1 MWDSLRVLH
10 TPPLGDS
17 ASSLRP
23 GKILSALGLNK
34 ARTDLFL
41 GRPYT
46 PKRVLPIKTPTQIA
60 ITQRSCEQPAQ
71 TTDKPTDDGPPPSR
85 DRGSRTHVVVRPNS
99 DEIDDDGG
107 GWSRGSFEL
116 NCRRSCWFSATRMAR
131 KRRPTSKLQI
141 NTLIGRLAAGIV
153 AAISVA
159 AAGIDIQMLTDLQ
172 GQSVAVIG
180 LGKSGR
186 AAARL
191 ALARGASVLAI
202 DQNQNLG
209 HLEKDSLFEKYNDG
223 LSLRTILGDFDG
235 ELLKDVDVVVVSP
248 GVSVESYGL
257 ACLLQSGKR
266 VMSELDFAAQVI
278 PRSIKILAVTGTNG
292 KSTVVTFVG
301 QMLNHLG
308 IEAFVGGNL
317 GNPLSEAAFH
327 CIALPSSKPKFQA
340 SIVEV
345 SSYQMEIP
353 NKYFCPTVSV
363 VLNLTPDHLER
374 HKTMKNYAL
383 TKCHLFSH
391 MVNTKLGLLPF
402 GNQHLNEAIKGHRF
416 NLAWIGAFPGVK
428 IDTEAKTASF
438 EVPAVGVVSQLQLH
452 NMKVMGRHNYHNA
465 AVAALSVLGL
475 DIGVDVE
482 ALNSTIEIL
491 RTPPHRMQI
500 VHRDIQGVTWVDDS
514 KATNLE
520 ATCTGLMDLKGHK
533 SDAVYV
539 NVNAIC
545 VSQLKDIYNL
555 VYERVLIWKTLVNNG
570 LSIPCFAV
578 ANMKDAVNHA
588 RRMAT
593 NGDAIVLS
601 PGCASFDEFRNF
613 EHRGMVFQELAFSA

>member
-1 MWDSLRVLH
+1 MKLH
-10 TPPLGDS
+10 ACNCYKHETVTLKPIHS
-17 ASSLRP
+17 AKNTKP
-23 GKILSALGLNK
+23 
-34 ARTDLFL
+34 RT
-41 GRPYT
+41 
-46 PKRVLPIKTPTQIA
+46 IK
-60 ITQRSCEQPAQ
+60 SCGFKQ
-71 TTDKPTDDGPPPSR
+71 
-85 DRGSRTHVVVRPNS
+85 
-99 DEIDDDGG
+99 
-107 GWSRGSFEL
+107 
-116 NCRRSCWFSATRMAR
+116 
-131 KRRPTSKLQI
+131 
-141 NTLIGRLAAGIV
+141 
-153 AAISVA
+153 
-159 AAGIDIQMLTDLQ
+159 DLQ

-327 CIALPSSKPKFQA
+327 CIALPSSKPKFQVA
-340 SIVEV
+340 VVEV

-428 IDTEAKTASF
+428 IDAEAKTASF

-514 KATNLE
+514 KATNIE
-520 ATCTGLMDLKGHK
+520 ATCTGLMGLKGHK
-533 SDAVYV
+533 
-539 NVNAIC
+539 C
-545 VSQLKDIYNL
+545 VILLGGQAKFGYSG
-555 VYERVLIWKTLVNNG
+555 VLIWKTLVNNG

-613 EHRGMVFQELAFSA
+613 EHRGMVFQELAFFSKHDTK

>member
-1 MWDSLRVLH
+1 MKLH
-10 TPPLGDS
+10 ACNCYKHETVTLKPIHS
-17 ASSLRP
+17 AKNTKP
-23 GKILSALGLNK
+23 
-34 ARTDLFL
+34 RT
-41 GRPYT
+41 
-46 PKRVLPIKTPTQIA
+46 IK
-60 ITQRSCEQPAQ
+60 SCGFKQ
-71 TTDKPTDDGPPPSR
+71 
-85 DRGSRTHVVVRPNS
+85 
-99 DEIDDDGG
+99 
-107 GWSRGSFEL
+107 
-116 NCRRSCWFSATRMAR
+116 
-131 KRRPTSKLQI
+131 
-141 NTLIGRLAAGIV
+141 
-153 AAISVA
+153 
-159 AAGIDIQMLTDLQ
+159 DLQ

-327 CIALPSSKPKFQA
+327 CIALPSSKPKFQVA
-340 SIVEV
+340 VVEV

-428 IDTEAKTASF
+428 IDAEAKTASF

-514 KATNLE
+514 KATNIE
-520 ATCTGLMDLKGHK
+520 ATCTGLMGLKGHK
-533 SDAVYV
+533 
-539 NVNAIC
+539 C
-545 VSQLKDIYNL
+545 VILLGGQAKVLNGQESNGFEKLIEPLNHHRCVITFGYSG
-555 VYERVLIWKTLVNNG
+555 VLIWKTLVNNG

-613 EHRGMVFQELAFSA
+613 EHRGMVFQELAFFSKHDTK

>member
-1 MWDSLRVLH
+1 MKLH
-10 TPPLGDS
+10 ACNCYKHETVTLKPIHS
-17 ASSLRP
+17 AKNTKP
-23 GKILSALGLNK
+23 
-34 ARTDLFL
+34 RT
-41 GRPYT
+41 
-46 PKRVLPIKTPTQIA
+46 IK
-60 ITQRSCEQPAQ
+60 SCGFKQ
-71 TTDKPTDDGPPPSR
+71 
-85 DRGSRTHVVVRPNS
+85 
-99 DEIDDDGG
+99 
-107 GWSRGSFEL
+107 
-116 NCRRSCWFSATRMAR
+116 
-131 KRRPTSKLQI
+131 
-141 NTLIGRLAAGIV
+141 
-153 AAISVA
+153 
-159 AAGIDIQMLTDLQ
+159 DLQ

-257 ACLLQSGKR
+257 ACLLQS
-266 VMSELDFAAQVI
+266 
-278 PRSIKILAVTGTNG
+278 
-292 KSTVVTFVG
+292 
-301 QMLNHLG
+301 MLNHLG

-327 CIALPSSKPKFQA
+327 CIALPSSKPKFQVA
-340 SIVEV
+340 VVEV

-428 IDTEAKTASF
+428 IDAEAKTASF

-514 KATNLE
+514 KATNIE
-520 ATCTGLMDLKGHK
+520 ATCTGLMGLKGHK
-533 SDAVYV
+533 
-539 NVNAIC
+539 C
-545 VSQLKDIYNL
+545 VILLGGQAKVLNGQESNGFEKLIEPLNHHRCVITFGYSG
-555 VYERVLIWKTLVNNG
+555 VLIWKTLVNNG